1 MIEEHSSS
9 LLKIS
14 KGYELLGSSLDKNL
28 LAELQALA
36 SHFKNDALHTQ
47 NENRL
52 LRIGIIG
59 QIKRGKSSFL
69 NSLLFNGQDVLP
81 KAATPMTAAL
91 TKICYAQ
98 QPKALV
104 EFYSKNEWGKV
115 KNLADKA
122 FTKQASYENALLEY
136 QANKAISQKQGVFIA
151 PPVKP
156 VLSDEEKAS
165 IELLNMVKSSGL
177 NVAQYLDTTISLD
190 QVNNNDELVDKLNN
204 YVGASGE
211 FTPIVKST
219 ELHLNID
226 SLRDIEVVDTPGMND
241 PIISRGRRTQEFIG
255 QCDVVFVLSNSGQ
268 FLDQSDMSLLAQ
280 NIPNKGIEDIVLIGS
295 LFDGALLDEY
305 HKYPSIQQALPAITT
320 KLNNQAT
327 SNVDKVCNEF
337 SAHHSAE
344 DDNNQSHL
352 MSTLQN
358 ALPPIFISSRCY
370 DLAVKPEQSLNE
382 EELHTLNLLNG
393 MFTDFTFN
401 TNTFAAVANFTKVL
415 SKLDTVKAKKEQILA
430 DRFNNLLI
438 GSKREVKQKLAQ
450 IADDVTYKRK
460 NLLEGDVE
468 SLAKKQQE
476 AVKRIE
482 SGTVKVNS
490 VFEKYSIQAAKT
502 LTRLLTDI
510 NQDAIQVKQ
519 VQSQSG
525 SREESYTTSREVS
538 DSSWYNPLSWGSTR
552 TVTSTHYRTVNYTY
566 ASVHE
571 AVSKLESFVVDTS
584 KAIYDVSENA
594 IQLGLFKQDIKA
606 SIKDM
611 FDFTDDNFDPEMV
624 LMPLNNAVERITIP
638 AVSLDLDAH
647 INTIRQQFSA
657 EQVEGD
663 DIAQLRT
670 EQARV
675 VALLLQDISVELKQ
689 CINQIVEKLAK
700 EQSSFIPSLTKDLVA
715 SVEQLKQD
723 LTHKEEVLK
732 GYDDVLQK
740 VNTDLATLSTNL

>member
-1 MIEEHSSS
+1 MIEEQSSS

-14 KGYELLGSSLDKNL
+14 KGYELYRSSVDVNL

-36 SHFKNDALHTQ
+36 INFKNDALHTQ

-115 KNLADKA
+115 KNLADTA
-122 FTKQASYENALLEY
+122 FTKQANYENALLEY
-136 QANKAISQKQGVFIA
+136 QASKSITQKQGA
-151 PPVKP
+151 YTLTPERP

-177 NVAQYLDTTISLD
+177 NVAQYLDTTILLD
-190 QVNNNDELVDKLNN
+190 EVNNNDELVDKLNN
-204 YVGASGE
+204 YVGSSGE

-219 ELHLNID
+219 ELHFNIE

-305 HKYPSIQQALPAITT
+305 HNYPSIQQALPAITA
-320 KLNNQAT
+320 KLNNQAK

-337 SAHHSAE
+337 AAHQSTE

-352 MSTLQN
+352 MSTLQK

-370 DLAVKPEQSLNE
+370 DLAIKPEQSLNE

-393 MFTDFTFN
+393 MFDDFTFN
-401 TNTFAAVANFTKVL
+401 ANTFAAVANFTKVTT
-415 SKLDTVKAKKEQILA
+415 KLDTVKAKKEQILA

-438 GSKREVKQKLAQ
+438 GSKREVKQKLTQ

-468 SLAKKQQE
+468 SLAKKQQA

-482 SGTVKVNS
+482 AGTVKVNS
-490 VFEKYSIQAAKT
+490 VFEKYSIQAEKV

-510 NQDAIQVKQ
+510 NKDSIQVKQ

-538 DSSWYNPLSWGSTR
+538 DSSWYNPFSWGSTR

-566 ASVHE
+566 ASVHD
-571 AVSKLESFVVDTS
+571 AVSKLESFVIETS
-584 KAIYDVSENA
+584 KALYDVSENA
-594 IQLGLFKQDIKA
+594 IQLSLFKQDIKA
-606 SIKDM
+606 SIREM
-611 FDFTDDNFDPEMV
+611 FDFTDDDFDPEMV

-647 INTIRQQFSA
+647 INTIRQQFTV

-663 DIAQLRT
+663 EIEQLRK

-675 VALLLQDISVELKQ
+675 VALLLSDISDELKR
-689 CINQIVEKLAK
+689 CIRLILEKLATEK
-700 EQSSFIPSLTKDLVA
+700 NKFVPSLTKDLVTK
-715 SVEQLKQD
+715 VEQLRQD
-723 LTHKEEVLK
+723 LIHKENVLK
-732 GYDDVLQK
+732 GYNDVLQN
-740 VNTDLATLSTNL
+740 VSTDLTQL

>member
-1 MIEEHSSS
+1 MIEEQSLS

-14 KGYELLGSSLDKNL
+14 KGYELYRSSVDEKL
-28 LAELQALA
+28 LAELQVLA
-36 SHFKNDALHTQ
+36 SNFKNDALQTQ

-104 EFYSKNEWGKV
+104 EFYSKIEWDKV
-115 KNLADKA
+115 KNLADTA
-122 FTKQASYENALLEY
+122 LTKQANYENALLEY
-136 QANKAISQKQGVFIA
+136 QASKSITQKQGAYTPA
-151 PPVKP
+151 PERP

-177 NVAQYLDTTISLD
+177 NVAQYLDTTILLD
-190 QVNNNDELVDKLNN
+190 EVNNNDELVDKLNN

-211 FTPIVKST
+211 FTPIVKNT
-219 ELHLNID
+219 ELHLNIK

-305 HKYPSIQQALPAITT
+305 HKYPSIQEALPAITA
-320 KLNNQAT
+320 KLNNQAK
-327 SNVDKVCNEF
+327 SNVDKVCSEF
-337 SAHHSAE
+337 AAHQSTE

-352 MSTLQN
+352 MSTLQK

-370 DLAVKPEQSLNE
+370 DLAIKPEQSLNE

-393 MFTDFTFN
+393 MFDDFTFN
-401 TNTFAAVANFTKVL
+401 ANTFAAVANFTKVTT
-415 SKLDTVKAKKEQILA
+415 KLDTVKAKKEQILA

-438 GSKREVKQKLAQ
+438 GTKREVKQKLTQ

-468 SLAKKQQE
+468 SLAKKQQA

-482 SGTVKVNS
+482 AGTVKVNS
-490 VFEKYSIQAAKT
+490 VFEKYSIQAEKV

-510 NQDAIQVKQ
+510 NQDSIQVKQ

-538 DSSWYNPLSWGSTR
+538 DSSWYNPFSWGSTR

-566 ASVHE
+566 ASVHD
-571 AVSKLESFVVDTS
+571 AVSKLESFVIETS
-584 KAIYDVSENA
+584 KALYDVSENA
-594 IQLGLFKQDIKA
+594 IQLSLFKQDIKA
-606 SIKDM
+606 SIREV
-611 FDFTDDNFDPEMV
+611 FDFTDDDFDPEMV

-647 INTIRQQFSA
+647 INTIRQQFTV

-663 DIAQLRT
+663 EIEQLRK

-675 VALLLQDISVELKQ
+675 VALLLSDISDELKR
-689 CINQIVEKLAK
+689 CIRLILEKLATEK
-700 EQSSFIPSLTKDLVA
+700 NKFVPSLTKDLVTK
-715 SVEQLKQD
+715 VEQLRQD
-723 LTHKEEVLK
+723 LIHKENVLK
-732 GYDDVLQK
+732 GYNDVLQN
-740 VNTDLATLSTNL
+740 VSTDLTEL

>member
-1 MIEEHSSS
+1 MIEEQSSS

-14 KGYELLGSSLDKNL
+14 KGYELLARSLDTNL

-36 SHFKNDALHTQ
+36 SNFKNDALHTQ

-104 EFYSKNEWGKV
+104 EFYSKNEWDKV
-115 KNLADKA
+115 INLADKA
-122 FTKQASYENALLEY
+122 CTTQASYENALLEY
-136 QANKAISQKQGVFIA
+136 QTNKATFQKQGVFTA

-165 IELLNMVKSSGL
+165 IELLNMVKNSGL

-190 QVNNNDELVDKLNN
+190 EVNNNDELVDKLNN

-211 FTPIVKST
+211 FTAIVKST

-320 KLNNQAT
+320 KLNNQAK

-337 SAHHSAE
+337 STYQSTE
-344 DDNNQSHL
+344 DNNQSHL

-370 DLAVKPEQSLNE
+370 DLAIKPEQSLNE

-393 MFTDFTFN
+393 MFDDFSFN
-401 TNTFAAVANFTKVL
+401 ANTFAAVANFTKVL

-510 NQDAIQVKQ
+510 KQDAMQVKQ

-538 DSSWYNPLSWGSTR
+538 DSTWYKPLSWGSTR

-638 AVSLDLDAH
+638 AVNLDLDAH

-689 CINQIVEKLAK
+689 CINQIVEKLAE
-700 EQSSFIPSLTKDLVA
+700 EQSNFVPSLTKDLVA

>member
-1 MIEEHSSS
+1 MIEEQSSS

-14 KGYELLGSSLDKNL
+14 KGYELLGSSLDANL

-36 SHFKNDALHTQ
+36 SNFKNDALHTQ

-98 QPKALV
+98 RPKALV

-122 FTKQASYENALLEY
+122 FTKQASYENAFLEY
-136 QANKAISQKQGVFIA
+136 QANKAISQKQGVFIPSPA
-151 PPVKP
+151 KP
-156 VLSDEEKAS
+156 VISNEEKAS

-305 HKYPSIQQALPAITT
+305 HKYPSIQEALPAITT
-320 KLNNQAT
+320 KLNNQAK

-370 DLAVKPEQSLNE
+370 DLAIKPEQSLNE
-382 EELHTLNLLNG
+382 EELHTMNLLNS
-393 MFTDFTFN
+393 MFDDFTFN
-401 TNTFAAVANFTKVL
+401 ANTFAAVANFKKVT

-438 GSKREVKQKLAQ
+438 GSKREVKQKLVQ
-450 IADDVTYKRK
+450 ITDDVTYKRK

-468 SLAKKQQE
+468 SLAKKQQ
-476 AVKRIE
+476 AVVKRVE
-482 SGTVKVNS
+482 AGTVKVNS
-490 VFEKYSIQAAKT
+490 VFEKYSIQAEKT

-552 TVTSTHYRTVNYTY
+552 TVTSTHYRTVSYTY

-611 FDFTDDNFDPEMV
+611 FDFSDDDFDPEMV

-638 AVSLDLDAH
+638 AVNLDLDAH

-689 CINQIVEKLAK
+689 CINQIVAKLAE
-700 EQSSFIPSLTKDLVA
+700 EQSNFVPSLTKDLVA

>member
-1 MIEEHSSS
+1 MIEEQSSS

-14 KGYELLGSSLDKNL
+14 KGYELFNNSVDANL

-36 SHFKNDALHTQ
+36 SNFKSDALHTQ

-98 QPKALV
+98 QPKALI
-104 EFYSKNEWGKV
+104 EFYSKNEWDKV

-136 QANKAISQKQGVFIA
+136 QANKAISQKQGVFIPSPA
-151 PPVKP
+151 KP

-190 QVNNNDELVDKLNN
+190 EVNNNELVDKLNN

-219 ELHLNID
+219 ELHLNIE

-305 HKYPSIQQALPAITT
+305 HNYPSIQQALPAITT
-320 KLNNQAT
+320 KLNNQAK

-337 SAHHSAE
+337 SAHQSTE

-370 DLAVKPEQSLNE
+370 DLAIKPEQSLNE
-382 EELHTLNLLNG
+382 EELHSCQQLND
-393 MFTDFTFN
+393 MFADFTFN
-401 TNTFAAVANFTKVL
+401 ASTFAAVANFTKVT

-438 GSKREVKQKLAQ
+438 GSKREVKQKLVQ

-468 SLAKKQQE
+468 SLAKKQQ
-476 AVKRIE
+476 AVVKRIE
-482 SGTVKVNS
+482 AGTVKVNS
-490 VFEKYSIQAAKT
+490 VFEKYSIQAEKT

-510 NQDAIQVKQ
+510 NQNAIQVKQ

-538 DSSWYNPLSWGSTR
+538 DSSWYNPFSYGSTR
-552 TVTSTHYRTVNYTY
+552 TVISTHYRTVNYTY
-566 ASVHE
+566 ASVHD

-584 KAIYDVSENA
+584 KALYDVSENA

-606 SIKDM
+606 SIRDM
-611 FDFTDDNFDPEMV
+611 FDFSDDDFDPEMV

-675 VALLLQDISVELKQ
+675 VTLLLQDISVELKQ
-689 CINQIVEKLAK
+689 CIYQIVAKLAK

-715 SVEQLKQD
+715 NVEQLKQD

-740 VNTDLATLSTNL
+740 VSTDLAGLDFNQ

>member
-1 MIEEHSSS
+1 MIEEQSLS

-14 KGYELLGSSLDKNL
+14 KGYELYRSSVDEKL
-28 LAELQALA
+28 LAELQVLA
-36 SHFKNDALHTQ
+36 SNFKNDALQTQ

-104 EFYSKNEWGKV
+104 EFYSKNEWNKV

-136 QANKAISQKQGVFIA
+136 QANKAISQKQGVFISSPA
-151 PPVKP
+151 KP
-156 VLSDEEKAS
+156 VISDEEKAS

-190 QVNNNDELVDKLNN
+190 EVNNNDELVDKLNN

-219 ELHLNID
+219 ELHLNIE

-305 HKYPSIQQALPAITT
+305 HKYPSIQEALPGITT
-320 KLNNQAT
+320 KLNNQAK

-337 SAHHSAE
+337 SAHHSTE

-370 DLAVKPEQSLNE
+370 DLAIKPEQSLNE

-393 MFTDFTFN
+393 MFDDFTFN
-401 TNTFAAVANFTKVL
+401 ANTFSAVANFTRVTT
-415 SKLDTVKAKKEQILA
+415 KLDTVKVKKEQILA

-438 GSKREVKQKLAQ
+438 GSKREVKQKLTQ

-468 SLAKKQQE
+468 SLAKKQQ
-476 AVKRIE
+476 AVVKRIE
-482 SGTVKVNS
+482 AGTVKVNI
-490 VFEKYSIQAAKT
+490 VFEKYSIQAEKT

-519 VQSQSG
+519 VHSQSG

-538 DSSWYNPLSWGSTR
+538 DSSWYNPFSWGSTR

-566 ASVHE
+566 ASVHD
-571 AVSKLESFVVDTS
+571 AVSKLESFVIETS
-584 KAIYDVSENA
+584 KALYDVSENA
-594 IQLGLFKQDIKA
+594 IQLSLFKQDIKA
-606 SIKDM
+606 SIREM
-611 FDFTDDNFDPEMV
+611 FDFGDDDFDPEMV

-647 INTIRQQFSA
+647 INTIRQQFTV

-663 DIAQLRT
+663 EIEQLRK

-675 VALLLQDISVELKQ
+675 VALLLNDISDELKR
-689 CINQIVEKLAK
+689 CIRLILEKLVIEK
-700 EQSSFIPSLTKDLVA
+700 NNFVPSLTKDLVTK
-715 SVEQLKQD
+715 VEQLKQD
-723 LTHKEEVLK
+723 LIHKENVLK
-732 GYDDVLQK
+732 GYNDVLQN
-740 VNTDLATLSTNL
+740 VSTDLTEL

>member
-1 MIEEHSSS
+1 MIEEQSLS

-14 KGYELLGSSLDKNL
+14 KGYELYRSSVDEKL
-28 LAELQALA
+28 LAELQVLA
-36 SHFKNDALHTQ
+36 SNFKNDALQTQ

-104 EFYSKNEWGKV
+104 EFYSKNEWNKV

-136 QANKAISQKQGVFIA
+136 QANKAISQKQGVFISSPA
-151 PPVKP
+151 KP
-156 VLSDEEKAS
+156 VISDEEKAS

-190 QVNNNDELVDKLNN
+190 EVNNNDELVDKLNN

-219 ELHLNID
+219 ELHLNIE

-305 HKYPSIQQALPAITT
+305 HKYPSIQEALPAITT
-320 KLNNQAT
+320 KLNNQAK

-337 SAHHSAE
+337 SAHHSTE

-370 DLAVKPEQSLNE
+370 DLAIKPEQSLNE

-393 MFTDFTFN
+393 MFDDFTFN
-401 TNTFAAVANFTKVL
+401 ANTFSAVANFTRVTT
-415 SKLDTVKAKKEQILA
+415 KLDTVKVKKEQILA

-438 GSKREVKQKLAQ
+438 GSKREVKQKLTQ

-468 SLAKKQQE
+468 SLAKKQQ
-476 AVKRIE
+476 AVVKRIE
-482 SGTVKVNS
+482 AGTVKVNI
-490 VFEKYSIQAAKT
+490 VFEKYSIQAEKT

-519 VQSQSG
+519 VHSQSG

-538 DSSWYNPLSWGSTR
+538 DSSWYNPFSWGSTR

-566 ASVHE
+566 ASVHD
-571 AVSKLESFVVDTS
+571 AVSKLESFVIETS
-584 KAIYDVSENA
+584 KALYDVSENA
-594 IQLGLFKQDIKA
+594 IQLSLFKQDIKA
-606 SIKDM
+606 SIREM
-611 FDFTDDNFDPEMV
+611 FDFGDDDFDPEMV

-647 INTIRQQFSA
+647 INTIRQQFTV

-663 DIAQLRT
+663 EIEQLRK

-675 VALLLQDISVELKQ
+675 VALLLNDISDELKR
-689 CINQIVEKLAK
+689 CIRLILEKLVIEK
-700 EQSSFIPSLTKDLVA
+700 NNFVPSLTKDLVTK
-715 SVEQLKQD
+715 VEQLKQD
-723 LTHKEEVLK
+723 LIHKENVLK
-732 GYDDVLQK
+732 GYNDVLQN
-740 VNTDLATLSTNL
+740 VSTDLTEL

>member
-1 MIEEHSSS
+1 MIEEQSSS

-14 KGYELLGSSLDKNL
+14 KGYELLGSSLDVNL
-28 LAELQALA
+28 LAELQVLA
-36 SHFKNDALHTQ
+36 SNFKNDALHTQ

-98 QPKALV
+98 EPKALV
-104 EFYSKNEWGKV
+104 EFYSKNEWDKV

-122 FTKQASYENALLEY
+122 CTKQASYENALLEY
-136 QANKAISQKQGVFIA
+136 KTNRAISQKQGVFTTM
-151 PPVKP
+151 PSKL

-165 IELLNMVKSSGL
+165 IELLNMVKKSGL

-190 QVNNNDELVDKLNN
+190 KVNNNDELVDKLNN

-219 ELHLNID
+219 ELHLNIE

-295 LFDGALLDEY
+295 LFDVALLDEY
-305 HKYPSIQQALPAITT
+305 YKYPSIQQALPAITA
-320 KLNNQAT
+320 KLNNQAK
-327 SNVDKVCNEF
+327 SNVEKVCNEF
-337 SAHHSAE
+337 SGHHSAE

-370 DLAVKPEQSLNE
+370 DLAIKPEQSLNE
-382 EELHTLNLLNG
+382 EELHSLNLLNG
-393 MFTDFTFN
+393 MFDDFTFN
-401 TNTFAAVANFTKVL
+401 ANTFAAVANFTKVT

-468 SLAKKQQE
+468 SLAKKQQDV
-476 AVKRIE
+476 VKRIE
-482 SGTVKVNS
+482 AGTVKVNS
-490 VFEKYSIQAAKT
+490 VFEKYSIQAEKT
-502 LTRLLTDI
+502 LTRLLIGI

-525 SREESYTTSREVS
+525 SREESYTTSREVN
-538 DSSWYNPLSWGSTR
+538 DSSWYNPFSYGSTR
-552 TVTSTHYRTVNYTY
+552 TVTSTNYRTVNYTY

-571 AVSKLESFVVDTS
+571 SVSKLESFVIETS
-584 KAIYDVSENA
+584 KAIYEVSENA
-594 IQLGLFKQDIKA
+594 IQLALFKQDIKA
-606 SIKDM
+606 SIRDV
-611 FDFTDDNFDPEMV
+611 FDFTDDDFDPEMV

-638 AVSLDLDAH
+638 AVNLDLDAH

-700 EQSSFIPSLTKDLVA
+700 EQSNFVPSLTKDLVA

-740 VNTDLATLSTNL
+740 VNTDLANLDTNL

>member
-1 MIEEHSSS
+1 MIEEQSSS

-14 KGYELLGSSLDKNL
+14 KGYELLGSSIDANL

-98 QPKALV
+98 QPKARV
-104 EFYSKNEWGKV
+104 EFYSKNEWDKV
-115 KNLADKA
+115 INLADKA
-122 FTKQASYENALLEY
+122 STKQASYENALLEY
-136 QANKAISQKQGVFIA
+136 QSNKGTFQKQGVFTA
-151 PPVKP
+151 PPVKSI
-156 VLSDEEKAS
+156 LSDEEKAS

-190 QVNNNDELVDKLNN
+190 EVNNNDELVDKLNN

-219 ELHLNID
+219 ELHLNIE

-320 KLNNQAT
+320 KLNNQAK
-327 SNVDKVCNEF
+327 SNVDKICNEF
-337 SAHHSAE
+337 STYQSTE
-344 DDNNQSHL
+344 DNNQSHL

-370 DLAVKPEQSLNE
+370 DLAIKPEQSLNE

-393 MFTDFTFN
+393 MFDDFSFN

-510 NQDAIQVKQ
+510 KQDAMQVKQ

-538 DSSWYNPLSWGSTR
+538 DSTWYKPSSWGATR

-638 AVSLDLDAH
+638 AVNLDLDAH

>member
-1 MIEEHSSS
+1 MIEEQSSS

-14 KGYELLGSSLDKNL
+14 EGYELLGSSLDANL

-36 SHFKNDALHTQ
+36 SNFKNDALHTQ

-98 QPKALV
+98 QPKALI
-104 EFYSKNEWGKV
+104 EFYSKNEWDKV

-136 QANKAISQKQGVFIA
+136 QANKAISQKQGVFIPSPA
-151 PPVKP
+151 KP

-177 NVAQYLDTTISLD
+177 NVAKYLDTTISLD
-190 QVNNNDELVDKLNN
+190 EVNNNDELVDKLNN

-211 FTPIVKST
+211 FTAIVKST

-320 KLNNQAT
+320 KLNNQAK

-337 SAHHSAE
+337 SAHQSTE
-344 DDNNQSHL
+344 DNNQSHL

-370 DLAVKPEQSLNE
+370 DLAIKPEQSLNE

-393 MFTDFTFN
+393 MFDDFSFN
-401 TNTFAAVANFTKVL
+401 ANTFAAVANFTKVL

-490 VFEKYSIQAAKT
+490 VFEKYSIQAEKT

-571 AVSKLESFVVDTS
+571 AVSKLESFVVETS
-584 KAIYDVSENA
+584 KALYEVSENA

-606 SIKDM
+606 SIRDM
-611 FDFTDDNFDPEMV
+611 FDFSDDDFDPEMV

-638 AVSLDLDAH
+638 AVNLDLDAH

-700 EQSSFIPSLTKDLVA
+700 EQSNFVPSLTKDLVA

-740 VNTDLATLSTNL
+740 VNTDLANLDTNL

>member
-1 MIEEHSSS
+1 MIEEQSSS
-9 LLKIS
+9 LLNIT
-14 KGYELLGSSLDKNL
+14 KGYELYSSSVDVNL

-36 SHFKNDALHTQ
+36 SNFKNDALHTQ

-91 TKICYAQ
+91 TKICFAQ

-104 EFYSKNEWGKV
+104 EFYSKNEWNKV

-122 FTKQASYENALLEY
+122 FTKQASYENAMLEY
-136 QANKAISQKQGVFIA
+136 QANMAISQKQGVFISLPA
-151 PPVKP
+151 KP
-156 VLSDEEKAS
+156 VISDEEKAS
-165 IELLNMVKSSGL
+165 IELLNMVKSLGL

-190 QVNNNDELVDKLNN
+190 EVNNNDELVDKLNN

-219 ELHLNID
+219 ELHLNIE

-305 HKYPSIQQALPAITT
+305 HKYPSIQEALPAITT
-320 KLNNQAT
+320 KLNNQAK

-337 SAHHSAE
+337 SAHNSTE

-370 DLAVKPEQSLNE
+370 DLAIKPEQSLNE

-393 MFTDFTFN
+393 MFDDFTFN
-401 TNTFAAVANFTKVL
+401 ANTFAAVANFTKVTT
-415 SKLDTVKAKKEQILA
+415 KLDTVKAKKEQILA
-430 DRFNNLLI
+430 ERFNNLLI
-438 GSKREVKQKLAQ
+438 GSKREVKQKLTQ

-468 SLAKKQQE
+468 SLAKKQQA

-482 SGTVKVNS
+482 AGTVKVNS
-490 VFEKYSIQAAKT
+490 VFEKYSIQAEKV

-510 NQDAIQVKQ
+510 NQDSIQVKQ

-538 DSSWYNPLSWGSTR
+538 DSSWYNPFSWGSTR

-566 ASVHE
+566 ASVHD
-571 AVSKLESFVVDTS
+571 AVSKLESFVIETS
-584 KAIYDVSENA
+584 KALYDVSENA
-594 IQLGLFKQDIKA
+594 IQLSLFKQDIKS
-606 SIKDM
+606 SIREM
-611 FDFTDDNFDPEMV
+611 FDFTDDDFDPEMV
-624 LMPLNNAVERITIP
+624 LMPLNNAVERISIP

-647 INTIRQQFSA
+647 INTIRQQFTV

-663 DIAQLRT
+663 EIEQLRK

-675 VALLLQDISVELKQ
+675 VALLLSDISDELKR
-689 CINQIVEKLAK
+689 CIRLILEKLATEK
-700 EQSSFIPSLTKDLVA
+700 NKFVPSLTKDLVTK
-715 SVEQLKQD
+715 VEQLRQD
-723 LTHKEEVLK
+723 LIHKENVLK
-732 GYDDVLQK
+732 GYNDVLQN
-740 VNTDLATLSTNL
+740 VSTDLTEL

>member
-1 MIEEHSSS
+1 MIEEQSSS

-14 KGYELLGSSLDKNL
+14 KGYELLARSLDTNL

-36 SHFKNDALHTQ
+36 SNFKNDALHTQ

-104 EFYSKNEWGKV
+104 EFYSKNEWDKV
-115 KNLADKA
+115 INLADKA
-122 FTKQASYENALLEY
+122 CTTQVSYENALLEY
-136 QANKAISQKQGVFIA
+136 QTNKATFQKQGVFTA

-165 IELLNMVKSSGL
+165 IELLNMVKNSGL

-190 QVNNNDELVDKLNN
+190 EVNNNDELVDKLNN

-211 FTPIVKST
+211 FTAIVKST

-320 KLNNQAT
+320 KLNNQAK

-337 SAHHSAE
+337 STYQSTE
-344 DDNNQSHL
+344 DNNQSHL

-370 DLAVKPEQSLNE
+370 DLAIKPEQSLNE

-393 MFTDFTFN
+393 MFDDFSFN
-401 TNTFAAVANFTKVL
+401 ANTFAAVANFTKVL

-510 NQDAIQVKQ
+510 KQDAMQVKQ

-538 DSSWYNPLSWGSTR
+538 DSTWYKPSSWGATR

-611 FDFTDDNFDPEMV
+611 FDFTCDNFDPEMV

-638 AVSLDLDAH
+638 AVNLDLDAH

-689 CINQIVEKLAK
+689 CINQIVEKLAE
-700 EQSSFIPSLTKDLVA
+700 EQSNFVPSLTKDLVA

-740 VNTDLATLSTNL
+740 VNTDLATLRTNL